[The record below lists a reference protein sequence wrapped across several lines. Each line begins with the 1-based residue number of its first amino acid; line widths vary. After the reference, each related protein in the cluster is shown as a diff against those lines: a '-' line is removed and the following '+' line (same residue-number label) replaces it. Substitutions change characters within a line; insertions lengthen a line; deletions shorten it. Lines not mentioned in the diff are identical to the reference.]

1 MREYHKINAPF
12 KRDMAG
18 DKKLI
23 LGDWALQEFDYLK
36 ECQWEFTEKVDGTN
50 IRIYFERRSRGSM
63 DGGFEFMGPFVG
75 GRTDNAQIPPHLLVA
90 IKEQFDNEFMLSSV
104 RHMMESRGITS
115 LMLYGE
121 GYGPKIQGGGKYR
134 EDASF
139 VLFDVQVGDTWLLR
153 DAVDDIG
160 EKLTIDTVPVIGYGT
175 LYQGITLVAN
185 GYLYLGHDTMQ
196 NFSDPPGFLASRW
209 GNFEAEG
216 IVARPKIP
224 LFDRQGKRIITKIKA
239 VDFRASVGQK

>member
-12 KRDMAG
+12 KRNMAG

-23 LGDWALQEFDYLK
+23 IGDWALQEFEYLK
-36 ECQWEFTEKVDGTN
+36 DCQWEFTEKVDGTN
-50 IRIYFERRSRGSM
+50 IRIYFERRFRGSM
-63 DGGFEFMGPFVG
+63 DGGIEFMGPYVG
-75 GRTDNAQIPPHLLVA
+75 GRTDKAQIPPNLLVA
-90 IKEQFDNEFMLSSV
+90 LNEQFNNEFMRSSV
-104 RHMMESRGITS
+104 RHMMESRDIHN

-153 DAVDDIG
+153 EAVNDIG
-160 EKLTIDTVPVIGYGT
+160 EKLTIDTVPVIGYGS
-175 LYQGITLVAN
+175 LHDAIAGVKK
-185 GYLYLGHDTMQ
+185 GLGSM
-196 NFSDPPGFLASRW
+196 W
-209 GNFEAEG
+209 GDFEAEG
-216 IVARPKIP
+216 IVARPAVP

-239 VDFRASVGQK
+239 VDFRASVGQE